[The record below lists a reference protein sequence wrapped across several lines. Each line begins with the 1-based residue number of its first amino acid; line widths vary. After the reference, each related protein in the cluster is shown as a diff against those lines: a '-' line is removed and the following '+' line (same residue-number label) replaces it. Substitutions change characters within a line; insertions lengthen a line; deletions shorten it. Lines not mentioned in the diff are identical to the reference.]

1 MGDLF
6 NRGPQSGGGSG
17 AEDISTAVVTL
28 ESSSFAYDGT
38 QKVQQVSSVV
48 LDGQT
53 LVEGRD
59 YVVID
64 NKAIAAGTHTLR
76 VLGTLDYGGSVS
88 ATWSIAKA
96 SIAKPIKAVET
107 LTYDGSS
114 KSPTLTGFDDSTMV
128 KSGDT
133 SGTDAGDYN
142 LTVSLADP
150 NNYKWSDDS
159 VSPINIA
166 WSIGK
171 RSFTKPAI
179 TSSDFTY
186 SPGTSRTPTTDSNF
200 KSAHMTKGGD
210 TSKVNAGTY
219 ALEISLNDTSNNMWA
234 DESTDALSL
243 TWKINKAQGSISVN
257 PTSLSIQGVDA
268 TDTSTVTKTGD
279 GNVSVRSS
287 ASGVATASISGDTV
301 TVTGKAGGSATISVI
316 LAEGDNYTGATAT
329 IDVTVVTI
337 SNTLNDNSWATI
349 SQVSQAGDG
358 DLYWDVGD
366 AKAIT
371 VNGKVGANLT
381 LTNRTMYVFILG
393 FNHKDNNVADNNIMW
408 GCFRSGTAANSVNAA
423 LYDSKYSPD
432 HSWASYTDGTVCMT
446 MNHKGNYNY
455 GGWKACDL
463 RYDILGATST
473 APKGYP
479 AARSTTNNVGYDAT
493 AATLTSPKADT
504 LLAALPSDLRAVMR
518 LRTHYC
524 DNTGNSSNT
533 AANVTSVVDA
543 ISLFME
549 YEVFGARSYANQY
562 EKDKQAQFAYF
573 ANGNSKKWYK
583 YDATGTELSSCWLGS
598 PDYSSASGFCISREG
613 SASDYSAY
621 YAFGVPAAFKT

>member
-1 MGDLF
+1 MAIISNFPTG
-6 NRGPQSGGGSG
+6 SGGGKKINS
-17 AEDISTAVVTL
+17 AVVTL
-28 ESSSFAYDGT
+28 ASSSFTYDGAEKEQLVT
-38 QKVQQVSSVV
+38 SVV
-48 LDGQT
+48 LNGVT
-53 LVEGRD
+53 LTENVD
-59 YVVID
+59 YVVIG
-64 NKAIAAGTHTLR
+64 NTATNAGTHTLS
-76 VLGTLDYGGSVS
+76 VLGVNTYGGAVSANWTIAKTQGSVS
-88 ATWSIAKA
+88 A
-96 SIAKPIKAVET
+96 
-107 LTYDGSS
+107 
-114 KSPTLTGFDDSTMV
+114 
-128 KSGDT
+128 
-133 SGTDAGDYN
+133 
-142 LTVSLADP
+142 
-150 NNYKWSDDS
+150 
-159 VSPINIA
+159 
-166 WSIGK
+166 
-171 RSFTKPAI
+171 
-179 TSSDFTY
+179 
-186 SPGTSRTPTTDSNF
+186 
-200 KSAHMTKGGD
+200 
-210 TSKVNAGTY
+210 
-219 ALEISLNDTSNNMWA
+219 
-234 DESTDALSL
+234 
-243 TWKINKAQGSISVN
+243 N
-257 PTSLSIQGVDA
+257 PSSLSIQGVGS
-268 TDTSTVTKTGD
+268 TDTFTITSTGD
-279 GNVSVRSS
+279 GSLSVRTGSS
-287 ASGVATASISGDTV
+287 SVATVSRSGNTV
-301 TVTGKAGGSATISVI
+301 TVTAVAAGSTNVTVTLG
-316 LAEGDNYTGATAT
+316 EGDNYLGATAT
-329 IDVTVVTI
+329 ISVTVTTI

-349 SQVSQAGDG
+349 SQVSQAGEG
-358 DLYWDVGD
+358 DLWWDVGD

-543 ISLFME
+543 ISLLME
-549 YEVFGARSYANQY
+549 FEVFGARSYANQY

-583 YDATGTELSSCWLGS
+583 YDATGTELSGCWLGS
-598 PDYSSASGFCISREG
+598 PLYDFATAFCISHEG
-613 SASDYSAY
+613 SADRGGAY
-621 YAFGVPAAFKT
+621 FALGVPAAFKT